1 MQQRHDAYRKT
12 SCKSIS
18 APPNHASTALV
29 APFPSALW
37 LHMQNVCMILTQMGS
52 GISKFLTR
60 AFSKAKYATFGLV
73 LCDGRQWIL
82 PICLAE
88 GGFHPPQYLQLGT
101 WSYPRNFSEFG
112 SICSYRKTDSFISE
126 LIVSYPFPLFPVW
139 HKLTLWWLR
148 LLVIDSTEG
157 YPGSASYD
165 WIDSMSAIM
174 FTVHIFNII
183 SKQILIISSFISLYF
198 RNVQSY
204 PPTAARV
211 HCPYESD
218 TAHRQKK

>member
-1 MQQRHDAYRKT
+1 MQHQIYSR
-12 SCKSIS
+12 
-18 APPNHASTALV
+18 
-29 APFPSALW
+29 
-37 LHMQNVCMILTQMGS
+37 QNNYVWMLRCDNGVMHPGKLPA
-52 GISKFLTR
+52 K
-60 AFSKAKYATFGLV
+60 AFQPLQTMLPQPLLPHSLQLYDCPCKAKYATFGLV

-218 TAHRQKK
+218 TAKKKKK